1 MSASDIPEISYDSA
15 HLGSTGSLA
24 ESLAAAAIAL
34 HEADGR
40 AETARIAVRLATDIV
55 PDADHASISVVERA
69 GRVRTVACTDEV
81 VRTVDAATSCGA
93 GCGMRRPELW
103 TTPVVRVED
112 IAECEVHGSVL
123 TGSGLRSVLYL
134 RLRGHQRRF
143 SVLTLYSRKPRA
155 FDDESVHIGRL
166 FSAHLGIALESLD
179 VQEQLAEAMHT
190 RDVIGQATGILM
202 GRMNID
208 AAQAFDRLVR
218 ASQKGNVKL
227 RDIASRIVE
236 VRATE

>member
-1 MSASDIPEISYDSA
+1 MTASDIPEISYDSA
-15 HLGSTGSLA
+15 HLGSSASLA
-24 ESLAAAAIAL
+24 ESLAAAATAL
-34 HEADGR
+34 HEAEGR
-40 AETARIAVRLATDIV
+40 VETARLAVRLATDIV
-55 PDADHASISVVERA
+55 PDADQAGISLVERA
-69 GRVRTVACTDEV
+69 GRARTVAWTDEV
-81 VRTVDAATSCGA
+81 VRTADAVTSCGA
-93 GCGMRRPELW
+93 GCAVRRPEIW
-103 TTPVVRVED
+103 TSPVVRVED
-112 IAECEVHGSVL
+112 ITACDGHGPVL
-123 TGSGLRSVLYL
+123 AGSGLRSALFL

-143 SVLTLYSRKPRA
+143 SVLTLYSREPGA
-155 FDDESVHIGRL
+155 FDDASVRTGRV
-166 FSAHLGIALESLD
+166 FSAHLGIALESVE

>member
-1 MSASDIPEISYDSA
+1 MSYDSA
-15 HLGSTGSLA
+15 HLGAADSVA
-24 ESLAAAAIAL
+24 ESLAAAATAL
-34 HEADGR
+34 HEAEGR
-40 AETARIAVRLATDIV
+40 AETARIAVRLARDVV
-55 PDADHASISVVERA
+55 PDADQAGISVVERA

-93 GCGMRRPELW
+93 GCATRRQDLW
-103 TTPVVRVED
+103 NSPVARVED
-112 IAECEVHGSVL
+112 ITACDVHGPVL
-123 TGSGLRSVLYL
+123 TASGLRSALFL

-143 SVLTLYSRKPRA
+143 SVLTLYSLRPHA
-155 FDDESVHIGRL
+155 FDEESVRIGRL
-166 FSAHLGIALESLD
+166 FSAHLGIALESVE

-208 AAQAFDRLVR
+208 AAQAFDQLVR

-236 VRATE
+236 VRAIE

>member
-1 MSASDIPEISYDSA
+1 MGPSGA
-15 HLGSTGSLA
+15 LA
-24 ESLAAAAIAL
+24 ESLAAAAVAL
-34 HEADGR
+34 HETEGR
-40 AETARIAVRLATDIV
+40 AEKAQLAVRLATDIV
-55 PDADHASISVVERA
+55 PDADHAGISLVERA
-69 GRVRTVACTDEV
+69 GRVRTLAWTDEV
-81 VRTVDAATSCGA
+81 VRTVDAATACGS
-93 GCGMRRPELW
+93 GCVVRRPELW
-103 TTPVVRVED
+103 TSPVARMED
-112 IAECEVHGSVL
+112 ITACEGHGAVL
-123 TGSGLRSVLYL
+123 ADSGLRSALFL
-134 RLRGHQRRF
+134 RLRGHQRKF
-143 SVLTLYSRKPRA
+143 SVLTLYSRTPRA
-155 FDDESVHIGRL
+155 FDDGSVRAGRL
-166 FSAHLGIALESLD
+166 FSAHLGIALESVD